1 MFDRREAILAQL
13 EVILGSLSTT
23 VAPFAAVFRN
33 RADLKETARPAV
45 VLLDNAET
53 VVHLYNSQRGT
64 SLVPMLVELKPQI
77 WVVLKVRDKEK
88 SNEYGPELSAYRLT
102 ILSAL
107 FNDAVLSG
115 LIEMNGKIEYRGF
128 DSDMA
133 IHATMQ
139 GQTLMSF
146 GITYILRPED
156 LT

>member
-1 MFDRREAILAQL
+1 
-13 EVILGSLSTT
+13 
-23 VAPFAAVFRN
+23 
-33 RADLKETARPAV
+33 
-45 VLLDNAET
+45 
-53 VVHLYNSQRGT
+53 
-64 SLVPMLVELKPQI
+64 MLIELKPQI

-88 SNEYGPELSAYRLT
+88 SNEYGPELSAYRIT

-115 LIEMNGKIEYRGF
+115 LIETNGKIEYRSF
-128 DSDMA
+128 DSDME
-133 IHATMQ
+133 IRSSMQ